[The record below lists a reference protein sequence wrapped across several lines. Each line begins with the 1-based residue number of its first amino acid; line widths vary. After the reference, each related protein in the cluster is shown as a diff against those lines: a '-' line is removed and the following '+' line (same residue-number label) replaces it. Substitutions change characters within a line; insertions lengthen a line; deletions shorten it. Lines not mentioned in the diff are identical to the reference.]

1 MNRIVALVLLCT
13 LLTVPLA
20 SAAETVAPCESAG
33 PCPSFAITNDTFA
46 VQLYGELAQKPGNL
60 FFSPYSISNALGMA
74 RAGARGDTAKEIGEV
89 LHFPSDQTRL
99 NETFKRLNKDL
110 PALAKRDGLRLDIA
124 NGLSL
129 TGGAVKKSFETVLT
143 DDYDAEIFSG
153 GVAQIN
159 DWVRRKTGGKIA
171 SILDRLPPGSACVI
185 LNAIYFK
192 GFWKSQFSPKYT
204 RNAPFHV
211 SSTKQATAPLMY
223 QKGRFKLLEAK
234 NFQAVSLDYKGGDLS
249 MVILLPEKTEG
260 LADLEKSMTPQ
271 KLGQWLQRVDAQPSR
286 QIDLY
291 VPKFRMETSYDL
303 KSPFLKMGMKEPF
316 EPGADFSGIGEGLWI
331 GQIKHKCF
339 LKVDEKGTEAA
350 AATATRMMTAVRR
363 PLPVPVF
370 RADHPF
376 IFLIRD
382 SRNGLI
388 LFLGRVADPTR
399 GAAERK

>member
-1 MNRIVALVLLCT
+1 MKRILALVLLCI
-13 LLTVPLA
+13 LLTVPFA
-20 SAAETVAPCESAG
+20 SAAEPSVPCKASGACRS
-33 PCPSFAITNDTFA
+33 PAITNDAFA
-46 VQLYGELAQKPGNL
+46 VQLYGELAKKPGNL
-60 FFSPYSISNALGMA
+60 FFSPYSISNAVAMA
-74 RAGARGDTAKEIGEV
+74 RAGARGETAKEIDRT
-89 LHFPSDQTRL
+89 LHFPSDQARL
-99 NETFKRLNKDL
+99 NEAFKRVNKDL
-110 PALAKRDGLRLDIA
+110 PTLAKRDGVRLDIA
-124 NGLSL
+124 NGLAL
-129 TGGAVKKSFETVLT
+129 TGGAVKKSFETVLK

-153 GVAQIN
+153 GVGQIN
-159 DWVRRKTGGKIA
+159 DWVRRKTGGKIP

-192 GFWKSQFSPKYT
+192 GLWKSQFSRKNT

-211 SSTKQATAPLMY
+211 SSTRQATAPLMY
-223 QKGRFKLLEAK
+223 QRGRFKLLEAK
-234 NFQAVSLDYKGGDLS
+234 NFQAVSMDYKGGDLS

-260 LADLEKSMTPQ
+260 LADFEKSMTPQ
-271 KLGQWLQRVDAQPSR
+271 KLGRWLQSVDTQPFR

-303 KSPFLKMGMKEPF
+303 KSPFQNLGMRKPF
-316 EPGADFSGIGEGLWI
+316 EPGADFSGMGEGLWI

-363 PLPVPVF
+363 PLTIPVF

-382 SRNGLI
+382 NRNGLI
-388 LFLGRVADPTR
+388 LFLGRVTDPTR

>member
-13 LLTVPLA
+13 LLAVSFA
-20 SAAETVAPCESAG
+20 SAAEPTAPCEASG
-33 PCPSFAITNDTFA
+33 SCRSFAQANDAFA
-46 VQLYGELAQKPGNL
+46 VRLYEELARKPGNL
-60 FFSPYSISNALGMA
+60 FFSPYSVSNALAMA
-74 RAGARGDTAKEIGEV
+74 RAGARGDTATEIDRT
-89 LHFPSDQTRL
+89 LHFPSDPARL
-99 NETFKRLNKDL
+99 NETFKRVNREL
-110 PALAKRDGLRLDIA
+110 PALAKRDGVRLDIA

-129 TGGAVKKSFETVLT
+129 TGGAVKKSFETVLKE
-143 DDYDAEIFSG
+143 DYDAEIFSG
-153 GVAQIN
+153 GVGQIN
-159 DWVRRKTGGKIA
+159 DWVRRKTGGKIPG
-171 SILDRLPPGSACVI
+171 ILDRLPPGSACVL

-192 GFWKSQFSPKYT
+192 GFWKSQFSQKNT

-211 SSTKQATAPLMY
+211 SSIKQATASLMY
-223 QKGRFKLLEAK
+223 RRGRYKLLEAK
-234 NFQAVSLDYKGGDLS
+234 NFRAVSMDYQGGDLS

-271 KLGQWLQRVDAQPSR
+271 KLGGWLQSVDAQPFR

-291 VPKFRMETSYDL
+291 VPKFRVETSYEL
-303 KSPFLKMGMKEPF
+303 KSPFQNMGMRKPF

-363 PLPVPVF
+363 PLPIPVF

-382 SRNGLI
+382 NRNGLI
-388 LFLGRVADPTR
+388 LFLGRVTDPTR